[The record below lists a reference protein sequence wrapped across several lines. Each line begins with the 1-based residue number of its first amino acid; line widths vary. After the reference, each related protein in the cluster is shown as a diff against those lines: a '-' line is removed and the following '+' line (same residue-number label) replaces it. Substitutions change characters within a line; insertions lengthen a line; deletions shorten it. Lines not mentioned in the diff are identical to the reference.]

1 MYNHCGFIAFVMK
14 TLQIRLPEKLRD
26 QADAVL
32 ADMGL
37 DLPTAVRLY
46 LTKVVQTRSIPF
58 ALEATGVTVETVDVD
73 PETQSQMD
81 EIATIWK
88 KRRSGS
94 RAP

>member
-1 MYNHCGFIAFVMK
+1 MK
-14 TLQIRLPEKLRD
+14 TLQIRLPEHLRE

-58 ALEATGVTVETVDVD
+58 ALEAMGVRVESVAVDAT
-73 PETQSQMD
+73 TQTQMD
-81 EIATIWK
+81 EIAAVWK
-88 KRRSGS
+88 KRRPSS
-94 RAP
+94 RSS

>member
-1 MYNHCGFIAFVMK
+1 MK

-26 QADAVL
+26 QADSVL

-58 ALEATGVTVETVDVD
+58 TLEATGVRVETLAVDS
-73 PETQSQMD
+73 ETQVQMD
-81 EIATIWK
+81 EIATVWK
-88 KRRSGS
+88 KRRTGRRS
-94 RAP
+94 A